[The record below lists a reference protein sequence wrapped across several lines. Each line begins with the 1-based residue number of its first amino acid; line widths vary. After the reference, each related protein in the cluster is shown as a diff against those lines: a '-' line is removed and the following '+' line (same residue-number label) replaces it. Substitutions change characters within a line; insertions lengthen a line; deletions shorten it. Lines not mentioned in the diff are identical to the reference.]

1 MCVCWRGGGG
11 GEARPPPRPP
21 SVVSPGKSEN
31 YKKKLEFRR
40 IRKWK
45 KPEEKQVILE
55 QKYSKVLTLSS
66 VE

>member
-1 MCVCWRGGGG
+1 MCVCVWEGGGKHV
-11 GEARPPPRPP
+11 PHDPPP

-55 QKYSKVLTLSS
+55 QKNSKVITLSS
-66 VE
+66 IE